1 MKKLVFFTLLAGML
15 AGMTG
20 CRDARIDAAYALI
33 ERVTPGYGDQFKL
46 EMIEA
51 DNGQDVYEIDNDGKR
66 VILRGNTPVALATAF
81 NWYLKYT
88 CNAHVSWFGDQ
99 LNLPERLPL
108 PEKERRIIQG
118 KYRVYMNYCT
128 VSYTAAWWDWERWQ
142 REIDYMAMNSVNMP
156 LSVIGLDAVWYNTL
170 LKFGFSD
177 AEARTFLTG
186 PGHSAWQWM
195 QNIQSYGGPLPKS
208 WIDSHIVLGKQI
220 MDRQLELGMQPIQQG
235 FSGYVPREMKNKFP
249 EAKINLQGSWCGFK
263 GAAQLD
269 PTDSLFQAFGRAFLE
284 EEKKL
289 FGAHG
294 VYAADPFHESAPP
307 VNTPEYLNAVG
318 KSIHRL
324 FVDFDSTA
332 VWAMQGWSLRE
343 DIVKMVPK
351 DRLIILDLNGSR
363 GSQKNACW
371 GYPLV
376 EGNLHNFGGR
386 INLHGDLRLV
396 ASNQYA
402 RAKKNSPNVCGSG
415 LFMESI
421 VQNPVYYDL
430 AFEMP
435 NYDDAVDIEAWL
447 KRYATRR
454 YGAES
459 AAAQQAWMLLLEGPY
474 RPGTNGTE
482 RSSIM
487 AARPAVNVKKS
498 GPNAGLGIP
507 YSPLLLLKAQALLLQ
522 DADTLAASKPYR
534 FDIVDVQRQLMSNLG
549 QAIHKKA
556 AEAFLKRDKEA
567 FALHSGRFL
576 EMLSDADMLLR
587 TREEFNFDKW
597 LTDARSW
604 GQTEEEK
611 NLLEKDATALVTIWG
626 ADGDPIIFDY
636 SWREWT
642 GLISGY
648 YLPRWQQFYAMLQE
662 HLDNGTEY
670 KEEGLPQV
678 YGREAFRANEFYD
691 RLADWEL
698 AFVERPNKARTPI
711 TEGDE
716 LEVVRK
722 LFAKYGKLAEE
733 YYAEDIKADEIRKE
747 KTYENLGEK

>member
-1 MKKLVFFTLLAGML
+1 MKKLVFLILLSGML

-33 ERVTPGYGDQFKL
+33 ERVTPGYGDQFQL

-51 DNGQDVYEIDNDGKR
+51 DNGQDVYEIDNDGKK
-66 VILRGNTPVALATAF
+66 VVLRGNTPVALATAF

-177 AEARTFLTG
+177 EEARTFLTG

-208 WIDSHIVLGKQI
+208 WIDSHVVLGKQI

-235 FSGYVPREMKNKFP
+235 FSGYVPREMKDKFP

-318 KSIHRL
+318 RSIHRL

-351 DRLIILDLNGSR
+351 DRLLILDLNGSR

-402 RAKKNSPNVCGSG
+402 KAKENSPNVCGSG

-435 NYDDAVDIEAWL
+435 NYDGAVDIEAWL

-482 RSSIM
+482 RSSII

-522 DADTLAASKPYR
+522 DADTLAVSKPYR

-576 EMLSDADMLLR
+576 EMLSDADRLLR

-604 GQTEEEK
+604 GRTEEEK

-698 AFVERPNKARTPI
+698 AFVARPNKARMPI

-716 LEVVRK
+716 LEIVRK